1 MLCGHAD
8 FRGSWKHFRQHIF
21 VYAARNVF
29 DKQGR
34 AILISTSILR
44 LFLFICKIKI
54 SCLFTYLRSTLHRF
68 TPFKL
73 CYCSYSSIM
82 YSFYNV
88 YSYLPLRYMDLDTVN
103 SLKLFTLLE
112 VNYYYTFTFLRL
124 LFLDWFLFFFFLLLC
139 KNTFATF
146 EVILMTLH
154 KKYHLSFLF

>member
-1 MLCGHAD
+1 
-8 FRGSWKHFRQHIF
+8 
-21 VYAARNVF
+21 
-29 DKQGR
+29 
-34 AILISTSILR
+34 
-44 LFLFICKIKI
+44 
-54 SCLFTYLRSTLHRF
+54 
-68 TPFKL
+68 
-73 CYCSYSSIM
+73 M

-154 KKYHLSFLF
+154 KKYHLSFLFWI